1 MVNDSPQERLPS
13 DVMLYYRVESMLL
26 QYEYWFANE
35 PHLIVNENGETFK
48 FKDVGERLEIVR
60 QPELDLNQSEMALF
74 LDYVR
79 KHNIVPEDRP

>member
-60 QPELDLNQSEMALF
+60 RPELDLNQSEMALF